1 MRMETVHFPTYCS
14 LKGDFALAAAKGGEG
29 QKEKRRSIAQHEA
42 RARRE
47 QVGRSRFA
55 REGGPPTARRTR
67 RSQPLLSH
75 ARTHARARA
84 RSASVPRTREGS
96 SCPFQ
101 PLLLAFGEV
110 LSLTRSRGG
119 VERSALTEAEGRGT
133 HHPRQNPRVLF
144 LLRDVWFKRRRGGSF
159 FPNREEPESQVT
171 AQSSPSLK
179 LQRR

>member
-84 RSASVPRTREGS
+84 LGVGPTDTRRFFLSVSAPSFGLRRGSLSHTLSRRGRTFRSNRSGRTRNPPPPSKPEG
-96 SCPFQ
+96 
-101 PLLLAFGEV
+101 PLSF
-110 LSLTRSRGG
+110 
-119 VERSALTEAEGRGT
+119 EGRL
-133 HHPRQNPRVLF
+133 V
-144 LLRDVWFKRRRGGSF
+144 
-159 FPNREEPESQVT
+159 
-171 AQSSPSLK
+171 
-179 LQRR
+179 